1 MLCVVI
7 TNAEKSG
14 VIHDEGRSQ
23 KNQPQKQR
31 REQQKPEPTHACEKP
46 ERRAQRKKSLSR
58 PQYKSLNLCSDF
70 TSSNFLEKPSK
81 RGDTK
86 LEVAGHVCSFWAKS
100 TPLGGASL
108 QIDF

>member
-1 MLCVVI
+1 MKVEVKKI
-7 TNAEKSG
+7 SRKSNAENSKSLNQPTH
-14 VIHDEGRSQ
+14 V
-23 KNQPQKQR
+23 KNQND
-31 REQQKPEPTHACEKP
+31 EHNA
-46 ERRAQRKKSLSR
+46 RKVSLGPNTNR
-58 PQYKSLNLCSDF
+58 LNLCSDF

-86 LEVAGHVCSFWAKS
+86 LEAAGHVCSFGAKS